1 MIQIDTREQNNKHI
15 IKYFENMGV
24 EYFCE
29 KLDFGDYTNPLNEKK
44 VVIDRKKDL
53 VEWAGNLG
61 KGHQRFKAELERAK
75 DCGYKVIV
83 LIEQKL
89 NYDDLKT
96 WQNPM
101 AVNKMRVLRDGTQVA
116 RPAMTGLQ
124 MWKICEKWKQK
135 YDLNIWFC
143 EKETSG
149 SIIATCLRDE

>member
-29 KLDFGDYTNPLNEKK
+29 KLDFGDYTNPLNENK

-89 NYDDLKT
+89 NYD
-96 WQNPM
+96 
-101 AVNKMRVLRDGTQVA
+101 A
-116 RPAMTGLQ
+116 GLQ
-124 MWKICEKWKQK
+124 NKHF
-135 YDLNIWFC
+135 LLLLSVRF
-143 EKETSG
+143 
-149 SIIATCLRDE
+149 